1 MNDENEG
8 SRNEEVVD
16 EEDQMD
22 KETETKNEVPVT
34 EEVQKT
40 IDEETQESSLG
51 NQDGDKDVLN
61 NQPYVLR
68 QTTKKENV
76 VEDVEYIITTNPE
89 YNTINSMNNYL
100 HVHEDVDTHVFVSL
114 VNLVITN
121 SEKKNFAKKNKW
133 KTDKK
138 KANPKPK
145 KIPTKGSPFQLGLRR
160 QLRRKISQEIRKRV
174 WQLLKLL
181 FLRRKKE
188 TPKRKVPLIVEIV

>member
-1 MNDENEG
+1 M
-8 SRNEEVVD
+8 
-16 EEDQMD
+16 Q
-22 KETETKNEVPVT
+22 KETETKNEVLVA

-40 IDEETQESSLG
+40 IDEETRENSLG
-51 NQDGDKDVLN
+51 NQDGDKDTLN
-61 NQPYVLR
+61 NQSYVLR
-68 QTTKKENV
+68 QTTKRENV

-138 KANPKPK
+138 KANLKPK
-145 KIPTKGSPFQLGLRR
+145 KIPDKRESTPTKAKKTTKKKDISGNKKKGLAATKTFVAKKKERNPKEKGSSCCRNCLR
-160 QLRRKISQEIRKRV
+160 
-174 WQLLKLL
+174 
-181 FLRRKKE
+181 
-188 TPKRKVPLIVEIV
+188 